1 MKRACTSLFLALL
14 LAASMVSFPARA
26 VVNNVHCRPGDT
38 FYAVFALAEDGDR
51 PDGVLCR
58 PVYDTDIFTLVP
70 GVDLV
75 GADGFNILSKHP
87 AILLFKVNK
96 YAPAGEYIIQA
107 EVIEAADADGR
118 KYTNAKIAPVQ
129 VTVESASAAVP
140 EQTPALAQ
148 ASEPLPSAAGTGKKQ
163 IQAGDYVT
171 FGHYPQTAAGND
183 MTPIEWLV
191 LEVKGN
197 KALLLSRYGLD
208 AKPYNTERVAT
219 TWEQCT
225 LRTWLNG
232 EFMNK
237 AFSIAE
243 QGAILTAIVDNSR
256 NQEYSGWN
264 TNGGNNTEDKIFLLS
279 YAEANKYFGVQHT
292 SVSGS
297 KNNTKSLVAPTAYA
311 LKQRAYTRSD
321 YKTED
326 GTAAGWWWLRSPG
339 YISPSAAR
347 VSFDGFLASYYVNRG
362 NGCVRPALWVNLD
375 AISQ

>member
-1 MKRACTSLFLALL
+1 MKRVFIALL
-14 LAASMVSFPARA
+14 TAVFCLASMLPAPARA
-26 VVNNVHCRPGDT
+26 VVNRVLCQPGDT

-96 YAPAGEYIIQA
+96 YAPAGEYSIQA
-107 EVIEAADADGR
+107 AVIEAYDADGR

-129 VTVESASAAVP
+129 VTVESASAAAP
-140 EQTPALAQ
+140 EQTPAPAP

-197 KALLLSRYGLD
+197 KALLLSKYGLD
-208 AKPYNTERVAT
+208 AKPYNTVRKDV
-219 TWEQCT
+219 TWENCT
-225 LRTWLNG
+225 LRNWLNK
-232 EFMNK
+232 EFMKK
-237 AFSIAE
+237 AFSSKE
-243 QGAILTAIVDNSR
+243 REAILMTAVDNSR
-256 NQEYSGWN
+256 NQGYSGYAAD
-264 TNGGNNTEDKIFLLS
+264 GGNNTVDKVFLLS
-279 YAEANKYFGVQHT
+279 CAEATKYL
-292 SVSGS
+292 SVHHSSIFGS
-297 KNNTKSLVAPTAYA
+297 KNNMDSRVSPTEYA
-311 LKQRAYTRSD
+311 KASGAIVNGLPA
-321 YKTED
+321 D
-326 GTAAGWWWLRSPG
+326 GVGLWWLRSPG
-339 YISPSAAR
+339 AQQFTAAN
-347 VSFDGFLASYYVNRG
+347 VLSDGSFDHRSVRCDYEM
-362 NGCVRPALWVNLD
+362 VRPALWVNLD